1 MQRTL
6 LFSDARCLAHET
18 PYDHPES
25 PRRLGAILDSLHAA
39 PVDGAAWAS
48 FGPATRE
55 ELLLVHRPEYV
66 DAILALRGRT
76 FRLDPDTWLSSG
88 SVDAALL
95 AAGASIEAVRALC
108 EGKATTAFA
117 LVRPPGHHAEPDRA
131 MGFCVFNNAA
141 IAAAAARAQFGC
153 ERILLVDWDVHHG
166 NGSQRAFW
174 TRPDVLYFSTHRA
187 PPFYPRT
194 GRLEEVGEGL
204 GRGYTV
210 NLPLPAGTGDDDFVA
225 LYQAL
230 LVPIAADFRPDLV
243 VVSAGFDAHRDDPL
257 GGMRMTAA
265 GFEALAAIVRGIADR
280 HADGRLLLVL
290 EGGYDLDALV
300 DGVRTC
306 LETMCA
312 EQVEPPP
319 PAAPGDPARRIL
331 EAARALHAA
340 YWPSLRAVET
350 APPPPG

>member
-1 MQRTL
+1 EGEAEHGRAVYTMRGPGPFPTCGCRRLILRPPWPQSADSAIARDRPIFERGMQRTL

-48 FGPATRE
+48 FRPATRE

-174 TRPDVLYFSTHRA
+174 TRPDVLYFRSEEHTSELQSRENLVC
-187 PPFYPRT
+187 RL
-194 GRLEEVGEGL
+194 RLEKKKK
-204 GRGYTV
+204 R
-210 NLPLPAGTGDDDFVA
+210 N
-225 LYQAL
+225 
-230 LVPIAADFRPDLV
+230 
-243 VVSAGFDAHRDDPL
+243 S
-257 GGMRMTAA
+257 
-265 GFEALAAIVRGIADR
+265 
-280 HADGRLLLVL
+280 
-290 EGGYDLDALV
+290 
-300 DGVRTC
+300 
-306 LETMCA
+306 
-312 EQVEPPP
+312 
-319 PAAPGDPARRIL
+319 
-331 EAARALHAA
+331 
-340 YWPSLRAVET
+340 
-350 APPPPG
+350 